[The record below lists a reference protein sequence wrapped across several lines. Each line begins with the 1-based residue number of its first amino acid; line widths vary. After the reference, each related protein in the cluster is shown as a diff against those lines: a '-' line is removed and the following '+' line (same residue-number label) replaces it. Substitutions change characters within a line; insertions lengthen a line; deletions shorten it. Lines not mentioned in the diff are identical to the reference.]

1 MNSPPRSSAT
11 PVIRWKR
18 SLWMV
23 SRIVIVGV
31 IIAAVLLWLAPI
43 SVPDWA
49 VVPFVVALF
58 TLSIALSV
66 KRMRVEGRLTR
77 TLWHALTRK

>member
-1 MNSPPRSSAT
+1 
-11 PVIRWKR
+11 
-18 SLWMV
+18 MV

-31 IIAAVLLWLAPI
+31 VLAAVLLWLGPV

-49 VVPFVVALF
+49 VVALVVIMVPLA
-58 TLSIALSV
+58 IVLSV

-77 TLWHALTRK
+77 TLWQALTRK